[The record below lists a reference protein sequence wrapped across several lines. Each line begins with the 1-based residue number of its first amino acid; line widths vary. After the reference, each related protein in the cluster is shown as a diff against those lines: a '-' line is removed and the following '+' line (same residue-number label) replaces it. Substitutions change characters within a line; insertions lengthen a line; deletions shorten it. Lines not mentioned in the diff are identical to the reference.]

1 MDKPFQ
7 PTGPTILVDNTA
19 RRIGINVDANAGAGN
34 SYRVVNKSSSVQ
46 YFTHGSSSSVTSVGA
61 PTAGTPSANT
71 IGMAANGVEVF
82 GGLLAWM
89 IASTSTG
96 FEVTP
101 GDGL

>member
-19 RRIGINVDANAGAGN
+19 REIGIRADALGGAGN
-34 SYRVVNKSSSVQ
+34 NYRVRNLASTGQ
-46 YFTHGSSSSVTSVGA
+46 YFTHGATSSVTSIGA
-61 PTAGTPSANT
+61 PVGGTPSANT
-71 IGMAANGVEVF
+71 IGMAGNGVEVF
-82 GGLLAWM
+82 SGLLPWM